1 MRNTLNAERL
11 LSRIEHDPIVV
22 NSNNDTDLRDDAEF
36 RVRLNELVSA
46 IHDYERSLY
55 RMKFAR

>member
-22 NSNNDTDLRDDAEF
+22 NSNNDADLRDDSEF
-36 RVRLNELVSA
+36 RVPLNELVSA
-46 IHDYERSLY
+46 IRDYECSLY